1 MPIDAFVCRM
11 PTLGVPYDLYLISYT
26 SNTAKG
32 HWLLGVHH
40 CPGLGYFALLHKSTC
55 FIHRSEA
62 TAPGERTAGGCPG
75 RPQPRFGGHG
85 DAGTRRGEPLIS
97 DKRKRVATIHHR
109 YKLSALPLQAH
120 IGLRNAPATNDSI
133 DIWPLKY
140 EILTEQMQGRDT
152 PPEERISHIRGDS
165 VLDTSDHRDLYSYSD
180 DEITS
185 HPHGPHLHPPED
197 DSYYNPTPK
206 RNSEVDESS

>member
-109 YKLSALPLQAH
+109 YKETQCSIRQTTATYTPTLMMRSHLIHMAH
-120 IGLRNAPATNDSI
+120 ISIHLKTTPTTTLLQSATPKLMNPVRKQTAPAAASEDKRTCQN
-133 DIWPLKY
+133 
-140 EILTEQMQGRDT
+140 
-152 PPEERISHIRGDS
+152 
-165 VLDTSDHRDLYSYSD
+165 SYS
-180 DEITS
+180 
-185 HPHGPHLHPPED
+185 
-197 DSYYNPTPK
+197 N
-206 RNSEVDESS
+206 RVC